1 MKQLSLAD
9 MQDLLL
15 GCTILGTGGGGEMS
29 EGLALLE
36 DVYHKG
42 LPVTLVSLQE
52 APDDAMVC
60 TPYLLGALDLSEK
73 RHPKY
78 QRLPQSE
85 APAICAAYSRLEQH
99 LNTTFYGTLCCEM
112 GGSNTAVAFYTAALN
127 GGVVIDADP
136 AGRAVPEITHS
147 TYYLNNL
154 PAAPIVA
161 ANTFDEVF
169 IVEHVKDDL
178 RAEQL
183 MRALCQE
190 SANDNACID
199 HAMKVKDIKHAVI
212 EGTLSK
218 AWKLGVTA
226 RQAQQKGRDVAS
238 SIALMGN
245 GFVSFRGDIE
255 HFSFDTQAGF
265 TVGDVKISGTG
276 KFAHHCYTLAVKNEN
291 LVAYFDGELDVTIPD
306 LICVI
311 DTETG
316 LPVTNPHYH
325 KGQSVAVIILP
336 APTEFT
342 TSRGLSVFGPA
353 YAGIDASYRPASPR
367 NVN

>member
-29 EGLALLE
+29 EGMALLE
-36 DVYHKG
+36 EVYDKG

-52 APDDAMVC
+52 APDEAMVC

-73 RHPKY
+73 QKPKY

-99 LNTTFYGTLCCEM
+99 LNTSFYGTLCCEM
-112 GGSNTAVAFYTAALN
+112 GGANTAVAFYTAALN

-147 TYYLNNL
+147 TYYLNSL

-190 SANDNACID
+190 SANDIACID

-212 EGTLSK
+212 DGTLSK

-226 RQAQQKGRDVAS
+226 REAQQQGRDVAQRV
-238 SIALMGN
+238 AAMGN

-255 HFSFDTQAGF
+255 HFSFDTEGGF
-265 TVGDVKISGTG
+265 TVGEVKISGTD
-276 KFAHHCYTLAVKNEN
+276 KFARHRYTLAVKNEN
-291 LVAYFDGELDVTIPD
+291 LVAYFDDELDVTIPD

-316 LPVTNPHYH
+316 QPVTNPHYH
-325 KGQSVAVIILP
+325 KGQSVAVVILP
-336 APTEFT
+336 AHKEFT
-342 TSRGLSVFGPA
+342 SPCGLSVFGPA
-353 YAGIDASYRPASPR
+353 YAGIDVPYQPASPR
-367 NVN
+367 NID